1 MNARIRAEEMTATGQ
16 VDVSAEVAFDSMKG
30 IVDSDALA
38 EMVQKASERPMTP
51 EEERAN
57 RISLAMGMV
66 PSNSTIT
73 RERIE
78 EVYDNRRY

>member
-1 MNARIRAEEMTATGQ
+1 MDARIPAEEIAATGQ
-16 VDVSAEVAFDSMKG
+16 ADVSAEMAFDSMKG
-30 IVDSDALA
+30 IVDSEALA
-38 EMVQKASERPMTP
+38 AMVREAAKHPMTP

-66 PSNSTIT
+66 PSDSTIT

-78 EVYDNRRY
+78 EIYDNRRY